1 MSIFKAIKNLFS
13 AKKQSETYM
22 EFSIE
27 MFEANMDSLYQ
38 VPLMIKKEILYYVE
52 NQLKDND
59 PEFVVDQ
66 LKDNAANQIIFSPLD
81 KEDVLILYYQ
91 DNETWIVNIFNK
103 YLEICGFEKEEDAF
117 NRIQNVV
124 QFKDIRAKK
133 MYISLLNVI
142 SHCIHIGFYY
152 LLSE

>member
-13 AKKQSETYM
+13 AKPQSGTYM

-27 MFEANMDSLYQ
+27 MFEASMDSLYQ
-38 VPLMIKKEILYYVE
+38 VPLMIKKDILYYVE

-59 PEFVVDQ
+59 PEFVVDE

-81 KEDVLILYYQ
+81 KEDVLISYYQ
-91 DNETWIVNIFNK
+91 DNETWVVTIFNK
-103 YLEICGFEKEEDAF
+103 YLENCGYEKEDAF
-117 NRIQNVV
+117 NRIQKVV
-124 QFKDIRAKK
+124 QFNDIRAMK

-142 SHCIHIGFYY
+142 SHC
-152 LLSE
+152 SS